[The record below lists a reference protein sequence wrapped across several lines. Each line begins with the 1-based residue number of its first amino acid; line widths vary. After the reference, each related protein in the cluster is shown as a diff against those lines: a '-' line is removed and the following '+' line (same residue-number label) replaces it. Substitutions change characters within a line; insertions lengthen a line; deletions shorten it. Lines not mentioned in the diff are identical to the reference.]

1 MILKG
6 DVVLDDE
13 VIAHRE
19 RVRSVYS
26 SKNGRQELFNMILD
40 SGILDE
46 LTPDRLSVR
55 NYMIKKLEEMGMLDE
70 HIVRIMID
78 HFFDIDPCSV
88 EKNEYLKQLVK
99 KEKHL
104 QKKVDEKI
112 RRKEDMV
119 SYEKLF
125 KLKYDNNGYLESY
138 KRNEDGIQKEIDKLG
153 FFVIVTSKEMTASE
167 ALDIYRKRDSVEK
180 IFRMLKTGLEYDT
193 FRVHSQDSLE
203 SKTYVMFIASIV
215 RNYLFQGL
223 KKISKKE
230 KDKKS
235 YTVPA
240 SISELEK
247 ITIVKNSKDV
257 YIRRYG
263 LTKKQRS
270 ILTQFGVSES
280 YLNKMADRMNLIV

>member
-1 MILKG
+1 M
-6 DVVLDDE
+6 
-13 VIAHRE
+13 
-19 RVRSVYS
+19 
-26 SKNGRQELFNMILD
+26 
-40 SGILDE
+40 
-46 LTPDRLSVR
+46 
-55 NYMIKKLEEMGMLDE
+55 MIKTNSFLVTEMLKEAHLPLLTKARYYLPE
-70 HIVRIMID
+70 HDVYGLTKKGTIGDDMTVRYFHIYYD
-78 HFFDIDPCSV
+78 NVRASQ

-153 FFVIVTSKEMTASE
+153 FFVIVTSKEMAASE

-223 KKISKKE
+223 KKVSKKE